1 MNSHSTIFKGMSM
14 MNRHKRLLS
23 AIVPAVLTILTGL
36 PAAADDT
43 ELLLVN
49 PSGAQPTPNVM
60 FILDTSGSMTSQEE
74 TAEPYDSSQLYPG
87 NCDSSRLYWSDVDTT
102 PVCDGT
108 ETQFVEKAAFYC
120 EAASLQIGGIG
131 SYTNTMVQYRTDQS
145 GSEASWRDLEPG
157 NSTDPVEC
165 QADSGE
171 HGDGSFGN
179 VYATAQSGAADP
191 WTSDPTLEISWGS
204 SPRNVTY
211 TVFDG
216 NYLNWQSSPNMI
228 LLSRNEIMRTVTMTV
243 LNSVNNLNVG
253 VMRFNDRDGGTV
265 IQAISDL
272 DDNRAAILQTIDELN
287 ASGSTP
293 LSETLYESALY
304 WRGAPAFY
312 GETINDHETDPAALA
327 STDPN
332 VYANPTI
339 DVCAKSYN
347 VLLSDGQPTQDTE
360 TQTLVPD
367 LPNYS
372 PLLGRNS
379 CTDIGDGGC
388 LVDVAEYLSLIDTD
402 PATPGLQNVTTHTIG
417 FAIDLPL
424 LRDTALASGGEYF
437 LADDVESLTLALLQ
451 IVANINDRTLSF
463 AAPTVSVNTFNRTQN
478 LNQLYMTVFGARSK
492 VHWPGNLKR
501 YGIAD
506 GAIVDA
512 DGVDAVDP
520 STGFF
525 FETAR
530 SYWTPAADGND
541 VSMGGAAN
549 RLPDPALRN
558 LFTNNGV
565 SDDLTAV
572 NNLLTPANADSF
584 ANAELGLTGAD
595 GEPTREE
602 LIRWARGEDIR
613 DEDNNAAT
621 TIRYAMGDPLHSQP
635 AAIVYGGDADN
646 PDVVVFTA
654 TNDGYLHAIN
664 GQTGEELWSFI
675 PKELLS
681 NLARL
686 YFDPSSKFKNYG
698 IDGDVVPVIR
708 DENNNGIIDGDDFIY
723 IVFGM
728 RRGGSSYYALDVTN
742 KNSPRLLWD
751 LSLPEFGQ
759 SWSQP
764 VIARMNIDSTDLNDN
779 KAVVVIGGGYDP
791 VHDTAAHPAAAD
803 GSGAGIHILDLE
815 TGTELWRAGRDA
827 GAELQLTGM
836 TRSIPTRVQ
845 VLDLSGDGFADRMY
859 ASDMGGQVWR
869 FDIANGE
876 IASNL
881 VRGGV
886 IAQLGA
892 EGLGAPSPADTRR
905 FYNAPDISIFTDQ
918 TQDARY
924 IAISLGSGYRAHPFD
939 LSAADRF
946 YSLRDP
952 DVFRQLT
959 QAEYDNYDI
968 ITDTDLVEVS
978 GQLGVIVTP
987 NDRGWRFTLP
997 DNQKVLSDSVT
1008 FNDEIQF
1015 VGFSPDSDNASTCSG
1030 GQGTNFLYRVSIT
1043 NGDPVVTHLDALDP
1057 ADSDDARRQVLQQ
1070 GGIAPSPTILFPSPD
1085 DPDCEGAACSPPPIG
1100 CVGVECY
1107 DPGFVNNPV
1116 RTLWTQDGIE

>member
-1 MNSHSTIFKGMSM
+1 MT
-14 MNRHKRLLS
+14 NRHKGLLS
-23 AIVPAVLTILTGL
+23 AVVPAALTVLAGL
-36 PAAADDT
+36 PAVADDT

-49 PSGAQPTPNVM
+49 PTGDQPTPNVM

-74 TAEPYDSSQLYPG
+74 TVEPYDSSRTYSG
-87 NCDSSRLYWSDVDTT
+87 DCDSNRLYWSDVDTT
-102 PVCDGT
+102 PVCDGS
-108 ETQFVEKAAFYC
+108 ETQFIEKSAFYC
-120 EAASLQIGGIG
+120 DAAGLQLGGIG
-131 SYTNTMVQYRTDQS
+131 SYTNTMVQYRVEQS
-145 GSEASWRDLEPG
+145 GSEPGWREIEPG

-165 QADSGE
+165 QDDSGL
-171 HGDGSFGN
+171 HGDGSAGD

-191 WTSDPTLEISWGS
+191 WTSDPALEISWGS

-228 LLSRNEIMRTVTMTV
+228 TLSRNEIMRTVTTTV
-243 LNSVNNLNVG
+243 LNSLNNLNVG
-253 VMRFNDRDGGTV
+253 VMRFNNRDGGTV
-265 IQAISDL
+265 IQAMSSL
-272 DDNRAAILQTIDELN
+272 DDNRAQILQTIDNLN

-293 LSETLYESALY
+293 LSESLYESALY

-312 GETINDHETDPAALA
+312 GENINEHETDPAALA

-332 VYANPTI
+332 VYANPPI
-339 DVCAKSYN
+339 DVCAKNYN
-347 VLLSDGQPTQDTE
+347 VLLSDGEPTQDTD
-360 TQTLVPD
+360 TQTLVPA

-372 PLLGRNS
+372 QLLGRNT
-379 CTDIGDGGC
+379 CTNTGDGGC
-388 LVDVAEYLSLIDTD
+388 LIDVAEYLSLVDTD
-402 PATPGLQNVTTHTIG
+402 PVTPGLQNVTTHTIG

-437 LADDVESLTLALLQ
+437 VANNVQNLTLALLQ

-478 LNQLYMTVFGARSK
+478 LNQLYMTVFGARSN

-512 DGVDAVDP
+512 DGADAVDP

-525 FETAR
+525 FDTAR
-530 SYWTPAADGND
+530 SYWTPTADGND
-541 VSMGGAAN
+541 VRMGGAAN
-549 RLPDPALRN
+549 QLPDPAQRN
-558 LFTNNGV
+558 LFTNNGI
-565 SDDLTAV
+565 SNNLTAV
-572 NNLLTPANADSF
+572 DNLLTPSNADSF
-584 ANAELGLTGAD
+584 TNAELGLTGAD

-613 DEDNNAAT
+613 DEDNNPAT
-621 TIRYAMGDPLHSQP
+621 TVRYAMGDPLHSQP
-635 AAIVYGGDADN
+635 AAIVYGGDADD

-681 NLARL
+681 NLTRL

-728 RRGGSSYYALDVTN
+728 RRGGSTYYALDVTDR
-742 KNSPRLLWD
+742 NSPQVLWD
-751 LSLPEFGQ
+751 VSLPEFGQ

-791 VHDTAAHPAAAD
+791 VHDTAAHPASAD

-827 GAELQLTGM
+827 GADLQLAGM
-836 TRSIPTRVQ
+836 TRSIPTRVR

-869 FDIANGE
+869 FDIVNGE
-876 IASNL
+876 VPSSL

-892 EGLGAPSPADTRR
+892 EGLGAPSAEATRR

-924 IAISLGSGYRAHPFD
+924 LAISLGSGYRAHPFD

-959 QAEYDNYDI
+959 QTEYNNYDI

-978 GQLGVIVTP
+978 GQLGVIVSPT
-987 NDRGWRFTLP
+987 DRGWRFTLP
-997 DNQKVLSDSVT
+997 GNQKVLSDSVT
-1008 FNDEIQF
+1008 FNDEVQF
-1015 VGFSPDSDNASTCSG
+1015 VGFSPDSDSAATCSG
-1030 GQGTNFLYRVSIT
+1030 GQGTNFLYRVRIT
-1043 NGDPVVTHLDALDP
+1043 NGDPVVTHLDTLDP

-1085 DPDCEGAACSPPPIG
+1085 GPDCEGAACSPPPIG

-1107 DPGFVNNPV
+1107 DP
-1116 RTLWTQDGIE
+1116 